1 MWPSADALAL
11 TAPQRNALRRLVRGR
26 NTTQKMVLRAHIVLR
41 CAQGLANH
49 AMAREL
55 GVNRKTVIL
64 WRKRFAQ
71 SGLDGLRDRTRPGRK
86 PALSAEF
93 VQCIL
98 DTTLHEKPRAATH
111 WSTRTLAKHLGVSK
125 MAIQRVWKA
134 HGLQPHRLETF
145 KLSRDKQFVEKLR
158 DVVGL
163 YLNPPE
169 HALVLS
175 VDEKSQIQA
184 LDRSQPGLPLKKGR
198 AGTMT
203 HDFFLAQ
210 SRRALVPRA
219 DTEVH
224 PPRRVPQCSRTRGR
238 HPRVPGS
245 EQPSAQALCLDS
257 SGTRYPRQSRA
268 RRQNPRHC
276 PEPLVALH

>member
-1 MWPSADALAL
+1 M
-11 TAPQRNALRRLVRGR
+11 ALRAG
-26 NTTQKMVLRAHIVLR
+26 IVLR

-49 AMAREL
+49 AIGCEL

-71 SGLDGLRDRTRPGRK
+71 SGLDGLRDQTRPGRK

-93 VQCIL
+93 VQRLL

-203 HDFFLAQ
+203 HDFKRHGTTTLFAAFNVLDGQVIGECLPRHRHQEFLKF
-210 SRRALVPRA
+210 L
-219 DTEVH
+219 
-224 PPRRVPQCSRTRGR
+224 RTR
-238 HPRVPGS
+238 S
-245 EQPSAQALCLDS
+245 TAK
-257 SGTRYPRQSRA
+257 
-268 RRQNPRHC
+268 RRRRWSC
-276 PEPLVALH
+276 I

>member
-1 MWPSADALAL
+1 MWPSADALPL

-26 NTTQKMVLRAHIVLR
+26 NTTQKMALRAGIVLR

-49 AMAREL
+49 AIGCEL

-71 SGLDGLRDRTRPGRK
+71 SGLDGLCDQTRPGRK

-184 LDRSQPGLPLKKGR
+184 LDRSQPGTALEKGSCR
-198 AGTMT
+198 HHDPRLLLGSISSSAG
-203 HDFFLAQ
+203 
-210 SRRALVPRA
+210 
-219 DTEVH
+219 
-224 PPRRVPQCSRTRGR
+224 
-238 HPRVPGS
+238 
-245 EQPSAQALCLDS
+245 SAS
-257 SGTRYPRQSRA
+257 
-268 RRQNPRHC
+268 
-276 PEPLVALH
+276 

>member
-1 MWPSADALAL
+1 MVYVAIRRRSSPHRSAAKRSSSPRSRPQYDAE
-11 TAPQRNALRRLVRGR
+11 NG
-26 NTTQKMVLRAHIVLR
+26 LRAHIVLPVR
-41 CAQGLANH
+41 RGWRTTPWPRTRFQPQDRL
-49 AMAREL
+49 
-55 GVNRKTVIL
+55 L

-175 VDEKSQIQA
+175 VVRKA
-184 LDRSQPGLPLKKGR
+184 RSRP
-198 AGTMT
+198 
-203 HDFFLAQ
+203 
-210 SRRALVPRA
+210 
-219 DTEVH
+219 
-224 PPRRVPQCSRTRGR
+224 
-238 HPRVPGS
+238 
-245 EQPSAQALCLDS
+245 
-257 SGTRYPRQSRA
+257 
-268 RRQNPRHC
+268 
-276 PEPLVALH
+276 

>member
-1 MWPSADALAL
+1 MWPSAGSTPHRSAGKRSSSPRSR
-11 TAPQRNALRRLVRGR
+11 PQYEAEN
-26 NTTQKMVLRAHIVLR
+26 
-41 CAQGLANH
+41 GLASAH
-49 AMAREL
+49 CFALCAGVPARGL

-71 SGLDGLRDRTRPGRK
+71 SGLDGLRDQTRPGRK

-93 VQCIL
+93 VQGIL
-98 DTTLHEKPRAATH
+98 NTTLHEKPRAATH

-184 LDRSQPGLPLKKGR
+184 LDRSQPGLPLKR
-198 AGTMT
+198 V
-203 HDFFLAQ
+203 
-210 SRRALVPRA
+210 VPA
-219 DTEVH
+219 
-224 PPRRVPQCSRTRGR
+224 P
-238 HPRVPGS
+238 
-245 EQPSAQALCLDS
+245 
-257 SGTRYPRQSRA
+257 
-268 RRQNPRHC
+268 
-276 PEPLVALH
+276 